1 MPPPNFR
8 LAPPLTSVD
17 GLLAVPI
24 DVQLLQATVTLNGA
38 TSTARA
44 DVTMTYAVGPT
55 AGNPLFDLRQT
66 IDQAWLDGAVIVPGD
81 LAAHDVGAGSFS
93 TIRVVDAVQPAGSV
107 HTLRLVYMLGTPQSQ
122 LGGAYPP
129 VLQWTAG
136 PKVRWTFGLS
146 DLNAGR
152 YLEAWFPSNLIFD
165 QFPFEL
171 ELDITGT
178 LAAHTLITNGV
189 ATVLGVNHWSVQFP
203 DYFAPLS
210 PLVELR
216 ASDTI
221 QQSSGAVVLPV
232 SGTAVT
238 IEAWKL
244 ATGTED
250 LAARIADAAALLT
263 TNENDYGPFLGNRFV
278 IFFHG
283 ASGGMEYNAATTT
296 SVGALAHETFHS
308 WYARGITPAS
318 QADAWWDEGFT
329 TFRDA
334 GANDT
339 EPFDFLDPPVEL
351 CSRQPF
357 QRRTPLNAY
366 SDGSR
371 FFRGVAAELG
381 VGPLRTTMRGLYEAH
396 RGNPVSTPML
406 EEHLVAQGGAPML
419 VDAFHR
425 FVYGFADPAPAP
437 RLRLRDAPG
446 HSGADV
452 WGGPFWDSPDL
463 WVRRADDGGT
473 THQAPEFGQDNWFYA
488 RVRADP
494 AGGPCQHFV
503 VTFHVKE
510 FAGTEFV
517 YPADFLPCVAARAEF
532 DLAPGDTRVV
542 SARWPRDRVPAPGT
556 HPCLLASVLARTD
569 HPTAGTHVWE
579 HANLAQKN
587 LTVVDLLPGEFII
600 VPVVLRNLK
609 DQERSILEVMR
620 DPELPDVDI
629 TLVHRSSA
637 FFAARRPK
645 PQPLVLPPFRP
656 APRDDRLMDCG
667 GREPSGQARMAG
679 LLTSDRPDLIA
690 RRFPNAVELR
700 VGHGRLSRVP
710 VALGVG
716 TSTVVG
722 FKVTAPPKAKPRTT
736 FTTHLAQRD
745 VEGKRLIGGI
755 AVQVQVLLP
764 DAANQTVIGS

>member
-1 MPPPNFR
+1 MPPPDFR
-8 LAPPLTSVD
+8 LAPPPTPVD

-24 DVQLLQATVTLNGA
+24 DVQLVQATVTFDGA
-38 TSTARA
+38 TSMAQA

-66 IDQAWLDGAVIVPGD
+66 IDQAWLDGAVIAPGS

-107 HTLRLVYMLGTPQSQ
+107 HTLRLVYTLGTPQSQ
-122 LGGAYPP
+122 LGGSYPP
-129 VLQWTAG
+129 VLQWAAG
-136 PKVRWTFGLS
+136 PSVRWTFGLS

-165 QFPFEL
+165 QFPVQL
-171 ELDITGT
+171 EIHVTGT
-178 LAAHTLITNGV
+178 LAAHSLITNGA
-189 ATVLGVNHWSVQFP
+189 ATDLGTNHWSVQFP
-203 DYFAPLS
+203 DHFAPLS
-210 PLVELR
+210 PLVEVR
-216 ASDTI
+216 ASSTL
-221 QQSSGAVVLPV
+221 QQASGAIMLPV
-232 SGTAVT
+232 SGTNVT

-244 ATGTED
+244 ATSAEN
-250 LAARIADAAALLT
+250 LAARIADAATLLT
-263 TNENDYGPFLGNRFV
+263 ANENDYGPFLGDRFV

-296 SVGALAHETFHS
+296 SVGALDHETFHS

-329 TFRDA
+329 SFHDA

-339 EPFDFLDPPVEL
+339 EPFDFLAAPVVL

-357 QRRTPLNAY
+357 QRRTPSNAY

-381 VGPLRTTMRGLYEAH
+381 VVPLRTTMRALYEAH

-406 EEHLVAQGGAPML
+406 EEYLVAHGGVPVL

-425 FVYGFADPAPAP
+425 FVYGFADPTPAP
-437 RLRLRDAPG
+437 RLWLRDAPG
-446 HSGADV
+446 HTGTDV

-463 WVRRADDGGT
+463 WVRHADDGGT
-473 THQAPEFGQDNWFYA
+473 THQTPEFGQDNWFYA

-494 AGGPCQHFV
+494 AGGACQHFV
-503 VTFHVKE
+503 VTFGVKE

-517 YPADFLPCVAARAEF
+517 YPADFLPGVAARAEF

-542 SARWPRDRVPAPGT
+542 SARWPRDRVPAPGA
-556 HPCLLASVLARTD
+556 HPCLLASVLARGD
-569 HPTAGTHVWE
+569 HPSAGTHVWE

-587 LTVVDLLPGEFII
+587 LTVVDLIPGEFII
-600 VPVVLRNLK
+600 VPVLLRNLTL
-609 DQERSILEVMR
+609 QQRTILEVLR
-620 DPELPDVDI
+620 DPKLPDVEI
-629 TLVHRSSA
+629 ALVHRSA
-637 FFAARRPK
+637 DFFAARRPK
-645 PQPLVLPPFRP
+645 PQPLVLPPYRP
-656 APRDDRLMDCG
+656 EPRHDRLMDCG
-667 GREPSGQARMAG
+667 GLEPPTPARIG
-679 LLTSDRPDLIA
+679 GFLTSDRPDRIA
-690 RRFPNAVELR
+690 RRFPDAVEFR
-700 VGHGRLSRVP
+700 VGRGRQSRVP
-710 VALGVG
+710 VALGAG

-722 FKVTAPPKAKPRTT
+722 FKVTAPTKVEPGTT

-745 VEGKRLIGGI
+745 VDGKRLVGGV
-755 AVQVQVLLP
+755 AVQVRVRAPHSP
-764 DAANQTVIGS
+764 DHMGSRS